1 MCMILLWQKVLVDCF
16 DRFNYFGLSRMQVS
30 LFPTEKSVERL
41 HENPSKKLKRGW
53 GVVFTVSGFDKRV
66 S

>member
-1 MCMILLWQKVLVDCF
+1 M
-16 DRFNYFGLSRMQVS
+16 N
-30 LFPTEKSVERL
+30 LFPTEKNVEKL